1 MIRELKF
8 KHLRDNGDATS
19 NYDVEFTKGLTLREL
34 VEMVLRHAPDE
45 WGYFEIATSPS
56 GVPVRF
62 CDLIQVVEYRC
73 GKIVDIKTELYE
85 KYSDRKIETL
95 AASGGYTRMDYTAR
109 VSPTDKDGNVDAPIE
124 TVYIPAR
131 DEHDGI
137 HGISVKLRWAC
148 PICGAPRGEI
158 QNGRSY
164 DGSRVLFCN
173 TWQNPCGHV
182 DKYADVRT
190 EAAANGLNGD
200 VLTGGALNDTL
211 PTARTDNR
219 T

>member
-1 MIRELKF
+1 MMLKF
-8 KHLRDNGDATS
+8 NCLRNNADATS
-19 NYDVEFTKGLTLREL
+19 NYAVEFTKGLTLREL
-34 VEMVLRHAPDE
+34 VNIVLRHEPNE
-45 WGYFEIATSPS
+45 WGYIEI
-56 GVPVRF
+56 VPALPCDNARF
-62 CDLIQVVEYRC
+62 SDVIRVVEYSN
-73 GKIVDIKTELYE
+73 GKIVDIKKELYE
-85 KYSDRKIETL
+85 KIADKVIERID
-95 AASGGYTRMDYTAR
+95 ASGGYTRMDYKAYIPTAAD
-109 VSPTDKDGNVDAPIE
+109 TPIK

-131 DEHDGI
+131 AEHDGI

-200 VLTGGALNDTL
+200 VLTGGGVLNGAL
-211 PTARTDNR
+211 PTVPADNR
-219 T
+219 TRQRLQP